1 MPASEFAQK
10 QVGIVSGIADVVQDG
25 STAQFTG
32 VIHDDVA
39 KTKNTLRNAGRN
51 GDILYFAEWDVPRC
65 AGYQTRVNFQ
75 FGVRHCIADHIAP
88 DVVVGGY

>member
-1 MPASEFAQK
+1 MARI
-10 QVGIVSGIADVVQDG
+10 GDVVQDG
-25 STAQFTG
+25 STAQFTC

-51 GDILYFAEWDVPRC
+51 GDVLYFAQGDVARS

-75 FGVRHCIADHIAP
+75 FGVRHCIANHVAP
-88 DVVVGGY
+88 DVVIGGY